1 MRKMDTSAVMSLS
14 RYEICSKLGAGGMGE
29 VYLARDTHLGR
40 LTALKLFP
48 TACAPKE
55 DRLRRFVQEGRVISA
70 LNHPN
75 IVTIYDVGQVGSTHY
90 IATEYV
96 NGETLRRCLTRG
108 RMDVHRAVSIA
119 RQITE
124 ALVAAHAV
132 GVVHRDIK
140 PENVMVRP
148 DGYVKVLDF
157 GLAKLLQDGAPSP
170 AGLEVST
177 ATNIHTE
184 SGAILGTLAYMSPEQ
199 LRGQQIDGR
208 TDVWSVGVVLYEM
221 LAGHLPFDRSTKSDL
236 IASIL
241 EREPPSLT
249 FHEPAVPVRLQRLVA
264 KVLCKDKEQRH
275 QTAQEL
281 LTELT
286 LLRREL
292 EFDTSQIRAELTAA
306 SDAGVTLEGVGQV
319 GGESVEQAGVMIS
332 VSSTS
337 SAEQIVHSVRR
348 HARGALT
355 LFLALSVA
363 FIGLLLQRNGFVAW
377 GKLEDPLR
385 KMQFTR
391 LVTTRRVADA
401 ALSPDG
407 KYVALVAEDAGRQS
421 ILVRQVATS
430 RDSQIVAPSESQYGG
445 LTYSPDGDYVY
456 YLYQE
461 GVTRTL
467 FRVPSLGG
475 SPRKLVANVSTP
487 VTFSPDGRQLA
498 FLRKRGETASLII
511 AAIDG
516 AEEREL
522 TTDTGRHAFR
532 VLSDLNNGPAWSPDG
547 KVIACPTLGADE
559 PFHMDV
565 AEVRV
570 SDGSVRLINSQPW
583 YLVGQIAWLPDGGG
597 LIMNAERNAPPSNSL
612 QLWLLPYP
620 GGEPRR
626 LTNDL
631 NFYRTVSLTSDA
643 GMVLTT
649 QTNQVSSLWLVSVG
663 EAQRADQI
671 AASQNKG
678 TGGMAWGSDGSIVYA
693 SNETGNQNIWSM
705 DADGGGAK
713 QLTFDEHANA
723 EPVASS
729 DGRYIVFVSYRTG
742 SANVW
747 RMNADGTGLL
757 QLTFGQYEDWPQI
770 SPDSRWIVYH
780 SEESSRDSIW
790 KMPIEGGVAVKL
802 ADGPAK
808 QPIISPDGKLLS
820 YFAKREQANSP
831 WRLTVIAF
839 DGGTPIK
846 SFDIPHAVSQQ
857 WHGPRWTP
865 DGQALTYVVTSG
877 GVSNV
882 WHQALSGGQPRKLTD
897 FKEGQID
904 AFAWSP
910 TDQRQLACVRT
921 VTVND
926 LLLIRNLK

>member
-1 MRKMDTSAVMSLS
+1 
-14 RYEICSKLGAGGMGE
+14 
-29 VYLARDTHLGR
+29 
-40 LTALKLFP
+40 
-48 TACAPKE
+48 
-55 DRLRRFVQEGRVISA
+55 
-70 LNHPN
+70 
-75 IVTIYDVGQVGSTHY
+75 
-90 IATEYV
+90 
-96 NGETLRRCLTRG
+96 
-108 RMDVHRAVSIA
+108 
-119 RQITE
+119 
-124 ALVAAHAV
+124 
-132 GVVHRDIK
+132 
-140 PENVMVRP
+140 
-148 DGYVKVLDF
+148 
-157 GLAKLLQDGAPSP
+157 
-170 AGLEVST
+170 
-177 ATNIHTE
+177 
-184 SGAILGTLAYMSPEQ
+184 
-199 LRGQQIDGR
+199 
-208 TDVWSVGVVLYEM
+208 M

-264 KVLCKDKEQRH
+264 KALCKDKEQRY

-292 EFDTSQIRAELTAA
+292 EFDTLPIRAELTAA
-306 SDAGVTLEGVGQV
+306 SNAGVTLENVGQV
-319 GGESVEQAGVMIS
+319 SGESVEQAGVMIP

-337 SAEQIVHSVRR
+337 SAEQILHSVRR
-348 HARGALT
+348 HALGALT

-363 FIGLLLQRNGFVAW
+363 FIGLLLKRNGFAAW

-385 KMQFTR
+385 EMQFTR
-391 LVTTRRVADA
+391 LVTTRRSADA

-407 KYVALVAEDAGRQS
+407 KYVALVAEDAGQQS

-456 YLYQE
+456 YLHQE

-498 FLRKRGETASLII
+498 FLRKRGETASLIV
-511 AAIDG
+511 AGIDG
-516 AEEREL
+516 ADEREL
-522 TTDTGRHAFR
+522 TNDAGRHAFR

-565 AEVRV
+565 AEVQV
-570 SDGSVRLINSQPW
+570 GDGSVRLINSHPW

-620 GGEPRR
+620 SGEPRR

-643 GMVLTT
+643 GMALTT

-663 EAQRADQI
+663 EAQHADQI

-678 TGGMAWGSDGSIVYA
+678 TGGMVWRSDGSIVYA

-742 SANVW
+742 SAHIW
-747 RMNADGTGLL
+747 RMNADGTGQR
-757 QLTFGQYEDWPQI
+757 QLTFGKYEDWPQV

-780 SEESSRDSIW
+780 SEESAQDSIW
-790 KMPIEGGVAVKL
+790 KMPIEGGAAVKL
-802 ADGPAK
+802 AEGSAK
-808 QPIISPDGKLLS
+808 QPIISPDGKWLAYL
-820 YFAKREQANSP
+820 AKGKQANSP
-831 WRLTVIAF
+831 WRLTVITF
-839 DGGTPIK
+839 DGGTPVK
-846 SFDIPHAVSQQ
+846 TFDIPQAVSQQ

-865 DGQALTYVVTSG
+865 DGQALTYIVTGG
-877 GVSNV
+877 GVSNI
-882 WHQALSGGQPRKLTD
+882 WLQGLSGGQARKLTD

-910 TDQRQLACVRT
+910 TDPSQLACVRT
-921 VTVND
+921 AITTD
-926 LLLIRNLK
+926 LFLIRNFK